1 MFLEFIIMNKQ
12 SYKKILKLHNFKECI
27 FLFKMILPKQ
37 ALFFL
42 RFTPFG
48 H

>member
-1 MFLEFIIMNKQ
+1 MFLGVIIMNKQ

-37 ALFFL
+37 ALLFMVYSL
-42 RFTPFG
+42 RL
-48 H
+48 